1 MWLPDKQAFL
11 KLLKTHKIVKSNEE
25 YFDKLHAIDRYLI
38 LEGMNDRT
46 AELKELARGVLL
58 EYDQTLMK
66 LSEKE
71 AELKRTHP
79 ASGSVTKIELDNDVL
94 DAAKRSDSRSSGLGK
109 KSTK

>member
-1 MWLPDKQAFL
+1 MK
-11 KLLKTHKIVKSNEE
+11 K

-46 AELKELARGVLL
+46 VELKELARGVLL
-58 EYDQTLMK
+58 EYDQILEK

-71 AELKRTHP
+71 AELKRAHP
-79 ASGSVTKIELDNDVL
+79 AAGSVTKIELDNDA

-109 KSTK
+109 ETTK